1 MRAYPPCRV
10 TLRAAI
16 VVFLCPVLLDAQAA
30 VKQIGKDLYAYV
42 SDNDSSANSTFLVGR
57 IGILVVD
64 TGLNAAEGGKLLSA
78 IRKVS
83 NLPVKFIVNTHYHPD
98 HQGGNEVVGPD
109 ATIISTDFTRG
120 RTLALMKAPSM
131 EAFHFRPANLTLE
144 KKITIHMDDQ
154 AVEVYFPGK
163 AHTSGDVLVYFPM
176 QRAIAMGDLF
186 LNKSCPAMD
195 NGSVGNWIQA
205 LDQVLQLPVESTV
218 PGHFAVG
225 TRSDL
230 QRFRDYLSDLYEQVK
245 ALKNS
250 GETLEQVRRD
260 IHMNKYSD
268 FRQYSKYEAT
278 FSDNAATVYG
288 QLESH

>member
-1 MRAYPPCRV
+1 
-10 TLRAAI
+10 
-16 VVFLCPVLLDAQAA
+16 VLLDAQAA

-64 TGLNAAEGGKLLSA
+64 TGLNATEGGKLLSA

-109 ATIISTDFTRG
+109 ATIISTDYTRG

-131 EAFHFRPANLTLE
+131 EAFQFRPANLTLE
-144 KKITIHMDDQ
+144 KKITIHMEDQ

-163 AHTSGDVLVYFPM
+163 AHTSGDVLVYFPR

-186 LNKSCPAMD
+186 LNQSCPAMD
-195 NGSVGNWIQA
+195 NGSVENWIQA
-205 LDQVLQLPVESTV
+205 LDQVLRLPVESTV

>member
-1 MRAYPPCRV
+1 
-10 TLRAAI
+10 
-16 VVFLCPVLLDAQAA
+16 
-30 VKQIGKDLYAYV
+30 
-42 SDNDSSANSTFLVGR
+42 
-57 IGILVVD
+57 
-64 TGLNAAEGGKLLSA
+64 
-78 IRKVS
+78 
-83 NLPVKFIVNTHYHPD
+83 
-98 HQGGNEVVGPD
+98 
-109 ATIISTDFTRG
+109 
-120 RTLALMKAPSM
+120 
-131 EAFHFRPANLTLE
+131 
-144 KKITIHMDDQ
+144 
-154 AVEVYFPGK
+154 
-163 AHTSGDVLVYFPM
+163 
-176 QRAIAMGDLF
+176 
-186 LNKSCPAMD
+186 
-195 NGSVGNWIQA
+195 
-205 LDQVLQLPVESTV
+205 VESTV